1 MTEPAKPSPE
11 TRAPEKP
18 AIDLVAAALA
28 QVAPQKPAQPAAKP
42 VADPA
47 APAIPAEINTLPV
60 ITGQKP
66 VPARIQPMSTTNAA
80 SPPVRIWSARGPLI
94 TGWLAL
100 LVLVGGFGT
109 WSVFT
114 NLSGA
119 VIAPGQLE
127 VEQNRQ
133 VVQHPEGGVVEAI
146 LVKEGQLVAA
156 GDPLIRLDGGLLGS
170 ELFIVEGQYFELQAR
185 QGRLEAERDDKA
197 SITYPAEIVAAASA
211 NPNIASQIDGQQRL
225 FEARADTLGEQVK
238 ALDQRKGQIASQID
252 GVAAQKAALDTQLDL
267 IRQELENQQT
277 LLDKGLAEASRVL
290 ALKRE
295 DARLAGTLGEL
306 IASSAEAEGRMTEI
320 GIEVLKL
327 TAARR
332 EDAQTQLRDLGYK
345 QLELAERRRSLSE
358 QVARLEIRAPVSGIV
373 YGLQVTT
380 PQSVVRPAD
389 PLMYLVPQDRP
400 LVITVQVDPL
410 SINEVREGQEVRLMF
425 PTFNSRIAPEVKGTV
440 TRVSADAFTDQN
452 RGFSFYRAEIILNEG
467 EAAKLGE
474 ALIPGMPVQAYIRT
488 MDRTPLEYLIEP
500 FTDYFRQAFRES

>member
-1 MTEPAKPSPE
+1 MTEPAKPS
-11 TRAPEKP
+11 
-18 AIDLVAAALA
+18 IDLVAAALA
-28 QVAPQKPAQPAAKP
+28 QVELKKPVPSAAKP
-42 VADPA
+42 
-47 APAIPAEINTLPV
+47 AEPTEPSKTESPKAEPNTLPA
-60 ITGQKP
+60 TTEQKP
-66 VPARIQPMSTTNAA
+66 VPARIQPMATTGA
-80 SPPVRIWSARGPLI
+80 PPPPARTWSARRPLI

-114 NLSGA
+114 TLSGA

-133 VVQHPEGGVVEAI
+133 VVQHPDGGVVEAI

-156 GDPLIRLDGGLLGS
+156 GDPLIKLDGGLLGS
-170 ELFIVEGQYFELQAR
+170 ELSIVEGQYFELQAR
-185 QGRLEAERDDKA
+185 QGRLEAERDDKTT
-197 SITYPAEIVAAASA
+197 ITYPAEIVAAATTSPDVA
-211 NPNIASQIDGQQRL
+211 NQIDGQQKL
-225 FEARADTLGEQVK
+225 FEARADTLNEQVK
-238 ALDQRKGQIASQID
+238 ALDERKGQIGSQIA

-267 IRQELENQQT
+267 IRQELENQQS

-290 ALKRE
+290 ALQRE
-295 DARLAGTLGEL
+295 EARLSGTLGEMT
-306 IASSAEAEGRMTEI
+306 ATTAEAQGRMTEI

-345 QLELAERRRSLSE
+345 QLELAERRRSLTE

-380 PQSVVRPAD
+380 PRSVVRPAD

-400 LVITVQVDPL
+400 LVITVHVDPL
-410 SINEVREGQEVRLMF
+410 SINEVHMDQEVRLLF
-425 PTFNSRIAPEVKGTV
+425 PTFNSRIAPEVNGTV

-452 RGFSFYRAEIILNEG
+452 RGFSFYRVEIVLNEG

-474 ALIPGMPVQAYIRT
+474 ALIPGMPVQAFIRT
-488 MDRTPLEYLIEP
+488 RDHTPLEYLVQP
-500 FTDYFRQAFRES
+500 FTDYFRHAFRES

>member
-11 TRAPEKP
+11 TPS
-18 AIDLVAAALA
+18 IDLVAAALA
-28 QVAPQKPAQPAAKP
+28 QVGPQKLAASAAKP
-42 VADPA
+42 
-47 APAIPAEINTLPV
+47 AEPTEPPKAEPNTLPA
-60 ITGQKP
+60 TTEPKP
-66 VPARIQPMSTTNAA
+66 VPARIQPMATTSATPA
-80 SPPVRIWSARGPLI
+80 PTRTWSARGPLI

-100 LVLVGGFGT
+100 LVLVGGFGA

-114 NLSGA
+114 TLSGA

-133 VVQHPEGGVVEAI
+133 VVQHPDGGVVEAI

-156 GDPLIRLDGGLLGS
+156 GDPLIKLDGGLLGS
-170 ELFIVEGQYFELQAR
+170 ELAIVEGQYFELQAR

-197 SITYPAEIVAAASA
+197 TITYPAEIVTAATSNPDIA
-211 NPNIASQIDGQQRL
+211 NQIDGQQKL
-225 FEARADTLGEQVK
+225 FEARADTLNEQVK

-267 IRQELENQQT
+267 IRQELENQQS

-295 DARLAGTLGEL
+295 DARLAGTLGEMT
-306 IASSAEAEGRMTEI
+306 ATTAEAQGRMTEI

-345 QLELAERRRSLSE
+345 QLELAERRRSLTE
-358 QVARLEIRAPVSGIV
+358 QVARLEIRAPVSGVV

-380 PQSVVRPAD
+380 PRSVVRPAD

-400 LVITVQVDPL
+400 LVITVHVDPL
-410 SINEVREGQEVRLMF
+410 SINEVHEGQDVRLLF
-425 PTFNSRIAPEVKGTV
+425 PTFNARIAPEINGTV

-452 RGFSFYRAEIILNEG
+452 RGISFYRAEIVLNEG
-467 EAAKLGE
+467 EAAKLGQ
-474 ALIPGMPVQAYIRT
+474 ALIPGMPVQAFIRT
-488 MDRTPLEYLIEP
+488 TDHTPLEYLMQP
-500 FTDYFRQAFRES
+500 FTDYFRHAFRES

>member
-1 MTEPAKPSPE
+1 MTEPAKPS
-11 TRAPEKP
+11 
-18 AIDLVAAALA
+18 IDLVAAALA
-28 QVAPQKPAQPAAKP
+28 QLEPQKPQPKAEGEAARP
-42 VADPA
+42 TAVPE
-47 APAIPAEINTLPV
+47 PNRLPV
-60 ITGQKP
+60 TTEQKP
-66 VPARIQPMSTTNAA
+66 LPARIQPMVTTGST
-80 SPPVRIWSARGPLI
+80 PPPARTWSARSPLI

-100 LVLVGGFGT
+100 LVLVGGFGG

-114 NLSGA
+114 SLSGA

-133 VVQHPEGGVVEAI
+133 VVQHPDGGVVEAI

-170 ELFIVEGQYFELQAR
+170 ELAIVEGQYFELQAR

-197 SITYPAEIVAAASA
+197 TITYPAEIMAAAA
-211 NPNIASQIDGQQRL
+211 DHPDIAGQIEGQQRL
-225 FEARADTLGEQVK
+225 YEARAASLDEQIK
-238 ALDQRKGQIASQID
+238 ALEQRKAQIGNQID
-252 GVAAQKAALDTQLDL
+252 GVAAQKVALDTQLDL
-267 IRQELENQQT
+267 IRQELANQQG

-295 DARLAGTLGEL
+295 DARLAGSVGEL
-306 IASSAEAEGRMTEI
+306 TASTAEAQGRMTEI

-358 QVARLEIRAPVSGIV
+358 QVARLEIRAPVSGVV

-380 PQSVVRPAD
+380 PRSVVRAAD

-400 LVITVQVDPL
+400 LVITVHVDPL
-410 SINEVREGQEVRLMF
+410 SINEVHTGQEVRLLF
-425 PTFNSRIAPEVKGTV
+425 PTFNSRIAPEVTGTV

-452 RGFSFYRAEIILNEG
+452 RGISFYRAEIVLNEG

-474 ALIPGMPVQAYIRT
+474 ALIPGMPVQAFIRT
-488 MDRTPLEYLIEP
+488 RDHTPLEYLVQP
-500 FTDYFRQAFRES
+500 FTDYFRHAFRES